1 MNAPAP
7 DTPGETGERN
17 VMPHA
22 VTDAF
27 SVDDTL
33 TDGAHAAPAIAALR
47 ASHRQHEAETPNERA
62 MRTATAAR
70 RQADPPKRQQ
80 G

>member
-1 MNAPAP
+1 
-7 DTPGETGERN
+7 
-17 VMPHA
+17 MPHA

-70 RQADPPKRQQ
+70 RKADPTKRQQ

>member
-1 MNAPAP
+1 
-7 DTPGETGERN
+7 
-17 VMPHA
+17 MPHA

-33 TDGAHAAPAIAALR
+33 TDAAQVAVTAGAAVRAP
-47 ASHRQHEAETPNERA
+47 SRQHESETPNERA
-62 MRTATAAR
+62 MRAATAAR
-70 RQADPPKRQQ
+70 RKVDPKRQQ